1 MKHEAILEEREWLP
15 RDPRIDAEYDVR
27 VRWQDG
33 EIEAQVLNVSADG
46 FRLRTTNPLQVGWE
60 VMLETGK
67 SDPVKAIICW
77 ACGHDAGGV
86 FAEPVAL

>member
-1 MKHEAILEEREWLP
+1 MKHETILAERDWLP
-15 RDPRIDAEYDVR
+15 REPRVESDFDVR
-27 VRWQDG
+27 VCWNEG
-33 EIEAQVLNVSADG
+33 EIEAQILNVSADG

-60 VMLETGK
+60 VTLETGRY
-67 SDPVKAIICW
+67 DAVKAIICW